1 MNKLLVI
8 LVLGLVACE
17 TNLDALI
24 FKQFKRFINK
34 YQKKYES
41 INEFLARYQVF
52 KQNVMETF
60 KEENSLYKTGITKFS
75 DLTKQ
80 EFKRIYLNLNYN
92 AMAMAN
98 FDPTYVKVS
107 NDAPSAYDWRDY
119 GRVSAVKDQGSCGSC
134 WAFATV
140 ANLEGLYAK
149 EKGVIKT
156 FSEQMLVD
164 CDNLDSGCNGGLE
177 EDAYTWIKKNGGI
190 MFDSDYPY
198 IGRKGTCKSVA
209 SKYADFKVTG
219 FKKLGSSSSV
229 YSCADEEE
237 MKEFLYE
244 NGPLSVALNAD
255 PLQTYVSG
263 ILDKSSSQCKASE
276 IDHAV
281 LLVGYGSASVDY
293 WIIKNSWG
301 KSWGESGYFRIR
313 RGNGTC
319 GVNCYVLS
327 ALVSF

>member
-1 MNKLLVI
+1 M
-8 LVLGLVACE
+8 LG
-17 TNLDALI
+17 I
-24 FKQFKRFINK
+24 
-34 YQKKYES
+34 
-41 INEFLARYQVF
+41 
-52 KQNVMETF
+52 
-60 KEENSLYKTGITKFS
+60 
-75 DLTKQ
+75 
-80 EFKRIYLNLNYN
+80 
-92 AMAMAN
+92 
-98 FDPTYVKVS
+98 
-107 NDAPSAYDWRDY
+107 
-119 GRVSAVKDQGSCGSC
+119 
-134 WAFATV
+134 ATV

-177 EDAYTWIKKNGGI
+177 EEAYTWIKKNGGI

-198 IGRKGTCKSVA
+198 TGRKGTCKSVA

-244 NGPLSVALNAD
+244 NGPLSVALNAG

-263 ILDKSSSQCKASE
+263 IVDKSSSQCKASE

-301 KSWGESGYFRIR
+301 KNWGESGYFRIR
-313 RGNGTC
+313 RGKGTC